1 MDSPIL
7 EFQSEKLGLLSVPWD
22 TAVLSF
28 RATWGTL
35 ALYLGL
41 FSIASPILLAL
52 YNYYF
57 HPIAHVKG
65 PFIASISPIWLI
77 RSVSGHRLN
86 NDIEKV
92 HAEYGPVVRIGPNEL
107 SFATEDALKTIHNP
121 GPDGGHFTKQGTI
134 ESLLAKLIWAAPN
147 LLTTTDRTAH
157 KRLRTALQPAF
168 TAKALMEQEDIVQH
182 HVNRAVDSLGSR
194 LREDKIVSI
203 SDYVGKMIWSIVGD
217 LSFGEPLLHDQMS
230 TYEKMKY
237 TYGKGA
243 PLLELFQFLTET
255 PILGGLAKLPVMIVP
270 HIFRV
275 PKNFL
280 LMNQLRGCIER
291 QGGRRDFLTAIL
303 SAKESAGL
311 TQPEMLSNSALFAMV
326 GYDTSAT
333 TLSAVFY
340 HVLRDPDHYQR
351 VQGEVREAYS
361 SISDITAQSVLR
373 LPYLNACIQETLRL
387 TPPINGRGSHR
398 ISPGAMIDGLYVPK
412 GVNVSA
418 DIWTIQR
425 KPEYWALADKFRP
438 DRWLDNG
445 PGTVFEHD
453 EVGGLTYRPFLVG
466 PRVCIGR
473 EMALQSIR
481 LTVAKVAFSF
491 DLEMANKDTFVW
503 ERDAGNDYVWHDYHV
518 LVRKRAH

>member
-1 MDSPIL
+1 MIL
-7 EFQSEKLGLLSVPWD
+7 SSFSE
-22 TAVLSF
+22 
-28 RATWGTL
+28 
-35 ALYLGL
+35 
-41 FSIASPILLAL
+41 
-52 YNYYF
+52 
-57 HPIAHVKG
+57 
-65 PFIASISPIWLI
+65 IWLI

-182 HVNRAVDSLGSR
+182 HVNRAVESLGSK
-194 LREDKIVSI
+194 LHEGKIVSI
-203 SDYVGKMIWSIVGD
+203 SDHVRKMIWSIVGD

-255 PILGGLAKLPVMIVP
+255 PIFGGLAKLPVMIVP

-291 QGGRRDFLTAIL
+291 QGGRKDFLTAIL

-351 VQGEVREAYS
+351 
-361 SISDITAQSVLR
+361 
-373 LPYLNACIQETLRL
+373 
-387 TPPINGRGSHR
+387 
-398 ISPGAMIDGLYVPK
+398 
-412 GVNVSA
+412 
-418 DIWTIQR
+418 IQR
-425 KPEYWALADKFRP
+425 KLEYWALADKFWP
-438 DRWLDNG
+438 DRWLGNG
-445 PGTVFEHD
+445 PGTVFEYD
-453 EVGGLTYRPFLVG
+453 VRTSYRPFLVG
-466 PRVCIGR
+466 PR
-473 EMALQSIR
+473 
-481 LTVAKVAFSF
+481 
-491 DLEMANKDTFVW
+491 
-503 ERDAGNDYVWHDYHV
+503 
-518 LVRKRAH
+518 

>member
-1 MDSPIL
+1 MREVS
-7 EFQSEKLGLLSVPWD
+7 
-22 TAVLSF
+22 AVF
-28 RATWGTL
+28 RPRTHRHNHTGRVASGMVE
-35 ALYLGL
+35 
-41 FSIASPILLAL
+41 SRRKNASPIDEVRLRQEDVGTARQ
-52 YNYYF
+52 
-57 HPIAHVKG
+57 
-65 PFIASISPIWLI
+65 IWLI

-182 HVNRAVDSLGSR
+182 HVTRAVESLGSK
-194 LREDKIVSI
+194 LHEGKIVSI
-203 SDYVGKMIWSIVGD
+203 SDHVGKMIWSIVGD

-230 TYEKMKY
+230 THEKMKY

-255 PILGGLAKLPVMIVP
+255 PIFGGLAKLPVMIVP

-291 QGGRRDFLTAIL
+291 QGGRKDFLTAIL

-373 LPYLNACIQETLRL
+373 LPYSNACIQETLRL

-398 ISPGAMIDGLYVPK
+398 ISPGAMIDGLYIPK

-445 PGTVFEHD
+445 PGTIFEHD
-453 EVGGLTYRPFLVG
+453 VRTSYRPFLVG

-518 LVRKRAH
+518 LVRKMAH

>member
-1 MDSPIL
+1 MLRTIHIKVFELSPLRARTVITTIFRVI
-7 EFQSEKLGLLSVPWD
+7 EVIGVP
-22 TAVLSF
+22 F
-28 RATWGTL
+28 
-35 ALYLGL
+35 
-41 FSIASPILLAL
+41 LLAV
-52 YNYYF
+52 YNYFF

-65 PFIASISPIWLI
+65 PFIAAISPIWLI
-77 RSVSGHRLN
+77 QSVSGHRLN
-86 NDIEKV
+86 NDIEQV
-92 HAEYGPVVRIGPNEL
+92 HAKYGPVVRIGPNEL

-121 GPDGGHFTKQGTI
+121 GPNGGHFTKQGTI

-147 LLTTTDRTAH
+147 LLTTTDKTAH

-182 HVNRAVDSLGSR
+182 HVSRAVETLGKALNNEKS
-194 LREDKIVSI
+194 INI
-203 SDYVGKMIWSIVGD
+203 SDHFSRMIWSIVGD

-230 TYEKMKY
+230 AYEKLKY

-243 PLLELFQFLTET
+243 PLLELFQFLTEI
-255 PILGGLAKLPVMIVP
+255 PIFGGLAKLPVMIVP

-291 QGGRRDFLTAIL
+291 QGGRKDFLTAIL
-303 SAKESAGL
+303 AAKESAGL
-311 TQPEMLSNSALFAMV
+311 TQAEILSNSALFAMV

-333 TLSAVFY
+333 TLSALFY
-340 HVLRDPDHYQR
+340 HVLREPDHYRKIQE
-351 VQGEVREAYS
+351 EVRGTYS
-361 SISDITAQSVLR
+361 ALGDISAQSVLR

-387 TPPINGRGSHR
+387 LPPINGRGSHR

-425 KPEYWALADKFRP
+425 RPDYWALADKFRP
-438 DRWLDNG
+438 DRWIDNG

-453 EVGGLTYRPFLVG
+453 VRTSYRPFLVG

-481 LTVAKVAFSF
+481 LTAAKVAFAY
-491 DLEMANKDTFVW
+491 DLDMANRDSFVW
-503 ERDAGNDYVWHDYHV
+503 ERDAGNDYVWHDYNIIV
-518 LVRKRAH
+518 ERST

>member
-1 MDSPIL
+1 MDSSIL
-7 EFQSEKLGLLSVPWD
+7 ELQSEKLRLLSVPWG

-28 RATWGTL
+28 WPTWGTL

-41 FSIASPILLAL
+41 IGVASPIILAL
-52 YNYYF
+52 YNYYL

-182 HVNRAVDSLGSR
+182 HVNRAVESLGSK
-194 LREDKIVSI
+194 LQEGKMMSI
-203 SDYVGKMIWSIVGD
+203 SDHVGKMIWSIVGD
-217 LSFGEPLLHDQMS
+217 LSFGEPLLHDQM
-230 TYEKMKY
+230 K
-237 TYGKGA
+237 
-243 PLLELFQFLTET
+243 T

-280 LMNQLRGCIER
+280 LMNQLRGCIGR
-291 QGGRRDFLTAIL
+291 QGGRKDFLTAIL

-351 VQGEVREAYS
+351 VQGEVREAFS

-398 ISPGAMIDGLYVPK
+398 ISPGAVIDGLYVPK

-453 EVGGLTYRPFLVG
+453 VRTSYRPFLVG

-481 LTVAKVAFSF
+481 LTVAKVAYSF

>member
-1 MDSPIL
+1 MDSPIAT
-7 EFQSEKLGLLSVPWD
+7 FQNEKLGIVSVPWV
-22 TAVLSF
+22 TAPLSLWT
-28 RATWGTL
+28 TWGTL
-35 ALYLGL
+35 AFYLGL
-41 FSIASPILLAL
+41 F
-52 YNYYF
+52 
-57 HPIAHVKG
+57 
-65 PFIASISPIWLI
+65 IWLI

-86 NDIEKV
+86 NDIERV
-92 HAEYGPVVRIGPNEL
+92 HAQYGTVVRIGPNEL
-107 SFATEDALKTIHNP
+107 SFATEGALKTIHNP

-182 HVNRAVDSLGSR
+182 HVNRAVESLGSK
-194 LREDKIVSI
+194 LREYKVVSI
-203 SDYVGKMIWSIVGD
+203 SDHVGKMIWSIVGD

-255 PILGGLAKLPVMIVP
+255 PIFGGLAKLPVMIVP

-291 QGGRRDFLTAIL
+291 QGGRKDFLTAIL

-340 HVLRDPDHYQR
+340 HVLRDPGHYKR
-351 VQGEVREAYS
+351 VQEEVREAYYS
-361 SISDITAQSVLR
+361 VSEITAQSVLR

-453 EVGGLTYRPFLVG
+453 VRTSYRPFLVG

-518 LVRKRAH
+518 LVKRGAN

>member
-1 MDSPIL
+1 MDSPISSL
-7 EFQSEKLGLLSVPWD
+7 HDEKLGFMAVPLIQRPATGWMLKNDLL
-22 TAVLSF
+22 AYGGVL
-28 RATWGTL
+28 AIVCPL
-35 ALYLGL
+35 
-41 FSIASPILLAL
+41 LLAL

-57 HPIAHVKG
+57 HPIAHVRG

-86 NDIEKV
+86 NDIERV
-92 HAEYGPVVRIGPNEL
+92 HAKYGPVVRIGPNEL
-107 SFATEDALKTIHNP
+107 SFATEEALKTIHNP
-121 GPDGGHFTKQGTI
+121 GPDSGHFTKQGTI

-147 LLTTTDRTAH
+147 LLTTTDKTAH

-182 HVNRAVDSLGSR
+182 HVNRAVESLGAE
-194 LREDKIVSI
+194 LTDKTAVSI
-203 SDYVGKMIWSIVGD
+203 SDHVGKMIWSIVGD

-243 PLLELFQFLTET
+243 PLLELFQFLTEI
-255 PILGGLAKLPVMIVP
+255 PIFGRLAKLPVMTVP
-270 HIFRV
+270 HVFRV

-291 QGGRRDFLTAIL
+291 QGGRKDFLTAIL

-311 TQPEMLSNSALFAMV
+311 TQAEILSNSALFAMV

-340 HVLRDPDHYQR
+340 HVLRGPDHYRRIQK
-351 VQGEVREAYS
+351 EVRGAYS
-361 SISDITAQSVLR
+361 SVSDITAQSVLR
-373 LPYLNACIQETLRL
+373 LSYLNACVQETLRL

-398 ISPGAMIDGLYVPK
+398 ISPGATIDGLYVPK

-425 KPEYWALADKFRP
+425 RPEYWALADKFRP
-438 DRWLDNG
+438 DRWTDNG

-453 EVGGLTYRPFLVG
+453 VRTSYRPFLVG

-481 LTVAKVAFSF
+481 LTVAKIAFVY
-491 DLEMANKDTFVW
+491 DLEMANRDTFVW
-503 ERDAGNDYVWHDYHV
+503 ERDAGNDYVWHDYNV
-518 LVRKRAH
+518 LVRKAT

>member
-1 MDSPIL
+1 MDSPIATL
-7 EFQSEKLGLLSVPWD
+7 QSEKLGTLSVPWV
-22 TAVLSF
+22 TSPLTLWA
-28 RATWGTL
+28 AWETL
-35 ALYLGL
+35 ALYFGL
-41 FSIASPILLAL
+41 FVLASPIVLAL
-52 YNYYF
+52 YNYYL

-86 NDIEKV
+86 NDIERV

-121 GPDGGHFTKQGTI
+121 GPDSGHFTKQGTI

-182 HVNRAVDSLGSR
+182 HVNRAVETLGSK
-194 LREDKIVSI
+194 LQENKVVSI
-203 SDYVGKMIWSIVGD
+203 SDHVGKMIWSIVGD
-217 LSFGEPLLHDQMS
+217 LSFGEPLLHDQKS

-255 PILGGLAKLPVMIVP
+255 PIFGGLAKLPVMIVP

-280 LMNQLRGCIER
+280 LMNQLRG
-291 QGGRRDFLTAIL
+291 
-303 SAKESAGL
+303 
-311 TQPEMLSNSALFAMV
+311 MV

-340 HVLRDPDHYQR
+340 HVLRDPNHYKR
-351 VQGEVREAYS
+351 VQEEVREAYS
-361 SISDITAQSVLR
+361 SISEITAQSVLR

-425 KPEYWALADKFRP
+425 KPEYWVLADKFRP

-453 EVGGLTYRPFLVG
+453 VRTSYRPFLIG

-503 ERDAGNDYVWHDYHV
+503 ERDAGNDYVWHGYHV
-518 LVRKRAH
+518 WVKKRAH

>member
-7 EFQSEKLGLLSVPWD
+7 EFQSEKLGLRSVPWG

-28 RATWGTL
+28 RPTWGTL

-41 FSIASPILLAL
+41 IGVASPIILAL
-52 YNYYF
+52 YNYYL
-57 HPIAHVKG
+57 HPISHVKG

-182 HVNRAVDSLGSR
+182 HVNQAVESLASK
-194 LREDKIVSI
+194 LQEDQIVSI
-203 SDYVGKMIWSIVGD
+203 SDHIGKMIWSIVGD
-217 LSFGEPLLHDQMS
+217 LSFGEPLLHDQM
-230 TYEKMKY
+230 K
-237 TYGKGA
+237 
-243 PLLELFQFLTET
+243 T
-255 PILGGLAKLPVMIVP
+255 PIFGGLAKLPVMIVP

-291 QGGRRDFLTAIL
+291 QGGRKDFLTAIL

-373 LPYLNACIQETLRL
+373 LPYLNACVQETLRL

-453 EVGGLTYRPFLVG
+453 VRTSYRPFLVG

-518 LVRKRAH
+518 LVRKRVH